1 MTSDSSHFRPSSD
14 AADASRR
21 DLTPPK
27 FDSDATVAWGVP
39 ANDEENGDS
48 APVDADVLTPPVSP
62 SPSTLPS
69 DAAFVDFDDAST
81 RTSAPPF
88 AVENT
93 DDERGEDE
101 RTIIS
106 QTPPVVPE
114 RRAVESTEDDG
125 DDALDGGAVKPGAQ
139 FGHFV
144 VTKYIGGGGMGRVYE
159 GRDTALDRKVAI
171 KVLPR
176 QRAQDVGTVARF
188 LNEAKSAARLNHE
201 HIAQVYF
208 CGEQNGVPF
217 IAFEYVYGVNLRD
230 YVRERGV
237 LELDEAIGYVLQAAD
252 ALAHAAAHGVTHRD
266 VKPSNIIV
274 TPQKRAKL
282 IDMGLAR
289 LLKSDLAD
297 DLTESGVTLG
307 TFDYISPEQARDP
320 RDADVRSD
328 IYSLGCTF
336 YYMLVGT
343 PPFPEGTMLQKLLQH
358 QGDEPPDV
366 REANPAIPVE
376 VAAVVKKMMRKTP
389 DERYQTPESLI
400 LDLREI
406 ADMIGVRVA
415 GRGFAD
421 LAAEERRAA
430 PPTPRTP
437 AAIVC
442 VVFLAF
448 VAALYW
454 YPGGSAP
461 TLPSVETP
469 IEPASSR
476 NQTNVAVRPT
486 KNGGASLGVDANVG
500 AFGGETET
508 TATGAT
514 DGGETFGVD
523 EFDALYA
530 EARAGV
536 VAVPPLG
543 VDDGA
548 EWRRSFLSGAASTDS
563 AKRVAWGWR
572 ARRRVAFSPA
582 SPVLPTATAASGGA
596 AGDGNRAFASSFYA
610 TAYSFLGTSATASA
624 TGARVVETAASA
636 TRTVDRVGDGAQTFA
651 SLQAAL
657 AVGSA
662 SGTGATDERPL
673 RVELKFD
680 GALATPPIS
689 LIGRKVEIV
698 AADGFRPTLVF
709 DPRNVGDGG
718 WGERMFLLNASE
730 LTLRGVAIDFTVP
743 TQDVVASKWSVF
755 EATGSTV
762 LTLIDSTATVCN
774 APGEAFSAP
783 LHSNVAFFRSTF
795 EAASLDELATDA
807 ATVERGVTSVRLD
820 GVFARGEAA
829 LCATNGV
836 GVSLEARRC
845 AFNVSG
851 PIFWANEG
859 ERTSGAERS
868 TLNFDR
874 VVVAGRSALANRVER
889 DGATGSL
896 LPLDAT
902 LTNSA
907 IWLGGAPLASA
918 QSSRDAEISAAD
930 AAIAWN
936 LDGSLLLDAEPV
948 LRARSRQTSA
958 TRDWP
963 LTFDAPP
970 NASAKL
976 DDLNLEAVARLSQT
990 PPHQFALVDFGRW
1003 ILTPAQT
1010 SSALDSATRETVGE
1024 IKATVVDGTSPSA
1037 NGERNDAATAEID

>member
-1 MTSDSSHFRPSSD
+1 MTSDSSHSRPVSD
-14 AADASRR
+14 ASDASRCESSTSE
-21 DLTPPK
+21 L
-27 FDSDATVAWGVP
+27 DATGVWNVPVPEAKRDAFQASDGEP
-39 ANDEENGDS
+39 A
-48 APVDADVLTPPVSP
+48 P
-62 SPSTLPS
+62 PS
-69 DAAFVDFDDAST
+69 DDAFFSFDDAST

-88 AVENT
+88 GAEN
-93 DDERGEDE
+93 DKENEPIEDE
-101 RTIIS
+101 RTVVS
-106 QTPPVVPE
+106 RTPPVESERKSEASGSVGPE
-114 RRAVESTEDDG
+114 G
-125 DDALDGGAVKPGAQ
+125 DALDGADGGALKPGAQ

-208 CGEQNGVPF
+208 CGEENGVPF

-289 LLKSDLAD
+289 LLKNDVVD

-366 REANPAIPVE
+366 REANPAIPLE
-376 VAAVVKKMMRKTP
+376 VAAVVKKMMRKLP
-389 DERYQTPESLI
+389 DDRYQTPESLI

-406 ADMIGVRVA
+406 AEMIGLRLA
-415 GRGFAD
+415 GRGFVDVAS
-421 LAAEERRAA
+421 EERRVAI
-430 PPTPRTP
+430 PTPRTP

-442 VVFLAF
+442 GVFLAF
-448 VAALYW
+448 VAVLYW
-454 YPGGSAP
+454 SPGRP
-461 TLPSVETP
+461 TPSLPTIETP
-469 IEPASSR
+469 IAPVAPTNDSNAEASTAEQGRAATVS
-476 NQTNVAVRPT
+476 NEVSSGTN
-486 KNGGASLGVDANVG
+486 GS
-500 AFGGETET
+500 ETET
-508 TATGAT
+508 TSISSAS
-514 DGGETFGVD
+514 DDGETLTAA
-523 EFDALYA
+523 ELDALYA
-530 EARAGV
+530 EARAN
-536 VAVPPLG
+536 VADVPPLC

-548 EWRRSFLSGAASTDS
+548 EWRRSFLSGSTASGDS
-563 AKRVAWGWR
+563 KRVAWGWR
-572 ARRRVAFSPA
+572 SRRRVA
-582 SPVLPTATAASGGA
+582 A
-596 AGDGNRAFASSFYA
+596 AGDRSGVWTAATAGVGASDVRFFA
-610 TAYSFLGTSATASA
+610 TAYSFLGTSTVASA
-624 TGARVVETAASA
+624 TGARTDVETANA

-651 SLQAAL
+651 TLQAAL
-657 AVGSA
+657 ATGSGVA
-662 SGTGATDERPL
+662 DDRPI

-689 LIGRKVEIV
+689 LVGRKVEIV

-709 DPRNVGDGG
+709 NPRNVADGG
-718 WGERMFLLNASE
+718 WEERMFFLNASE

-755 EATGSTV
+755 EATGATV
-762 LTLIDSTATVCN
+762 LTLIDSSATVCN

-783 LHSNVAFFRSTF
+783 LHSNVAIFRSTF
-795 EAASLDELATDA
+795 ETSALGELEDGASES
-807 ATVERGVTSVRLD
+807 ERGAPNIRLD

-829 LCATNGV
+829 LFATNGV
-836 GVSLEARRC
+836 GDSLEARRC
-845 AFNVSG
+845 GFNVSG
-851 PIFWANEG
+851 PIFWANEEEQAG
-859 ERTSGAERS
+859 ASGAVGERS
-868 TLNFDR
+868 TLTFDR
-874 VVVAGRSALANRVER
+874 VVVAGRSALASLEER
-889 DGATGSL
+889 AAGEIT
-896 LPLDAT
+896 PLDVS

-907 IWLGGAPLASA
+907 IWLGGAPLATTSTTRE
-918 QSSRDAEISAAD
+918 SESNPTPV
-930 AAIAWN
+930 AWN
-936 LDGSLLLDAEPV
+936 LAGSLLLDAEPA

-963 LTFDAPP
+963 LAFDSPP
-970 NASAKL
+970 NASVKL
-976 DDLNLEAVARLSQT
+976 NDLSADAVARLEET
-990 PPHQFALVDFGRW
+990 PPHRFALTDFGRW

-1010 SSALDSATRETVGE
+1010 SSALDSATRELAEE
-1024 IKATVVDGTSPSA
+1024 IKASVVDGTTTS
-1037 NGERNDAATAEID
+1037 ERNGATF

>member
-1 MTSDSSHFRPSSD
+1 MTSNSSHSRPISD
-14 AADASRR
+14 ASDASDASRR
-21 DLTPPK
+21 ESSSDP
-27 FDSDATVAWGVP
+27 DAT
-39 ANDEENGDS
+39 
-48 APVDADVLTPPVSP
+48 
-62 SPSTLPS
+62 
-69 DAAFVDFDDAST
+69 AAFGSVPDSKNGAFEPNGGEPLNSALATPENDALFSFDDAST
-81 RTSAPPF
+81 QTSAPPF
-88 AVENT
+88 GAEN
-93 DDERGEDE
+93 DEENERLENE
-101 RTIIS
+101 RTVVS
-106 QTPPVVPE
+106 LTPPVEPE
-114 RRAVESTEDDG
+114 PRNDAADGFDAEDDG
-125 DDALDGGAVKPGAQ
+125 GDGGALKPGAT

-208 CGEQNGVPF
+208 CGEENGVPF

-289 LLKSDLAD
+289 LLKNDVVD

-376 VAAVVKKMMRKTP
+376 VAAVVKKMMRKAP
-389 DERYQTPESLI
+389 DDRYQTPESLI

-406 ADMIGVRVA
+406 AEMIGLRLS
-415 GRGFAD
+415 GRGGVDFAV
-421 LAAEERRAA
+421 EERNVV
-430 PPTPRTP
+430 PTTSRTP

-442 VVFLAF
+442 VAFLAF
-448 VAALYW
+448 VAVLYW
-454 YPGGSAP
+454 SPGRP
-461 TLPSVETP
+461 TPILPVVETP
-469 IEPASSR
+469 IAPVGASSDLNAESR
-476 NQTNVAVRPT
+476 SADKRNVAPSASDAL
-486 KNGGASLGVDANVG
+486 NGTLGS
-500 AFGGETET
+500 ETET
-508 TATGAT
+508 TSLGIASD
-514 DGGETFGVD
+514 DGGETFAAA
-523 EFDALYA
+523 ELDALYA
-530 EARAGV
+530 EARGGV
-536 VAVPPLG
+536 DAVPPLG

-548 EWRRSFLSGAASTDS
+548 EWRRAFLSGS
-563 AKRVAWGWR
+563 ATSGETNRVAWGWR
-572 ARRRVAFSPA
+572 SRRRI
-582 SPVLPTATAASGGA
+582 AASGDANVLFATANG
-596 AGDGNRAFASSFYA
+596 GDGATGARFWA
-610 TAYSFLGTSATASA
+610 TAYSFLGSPATATAPGARASA
-624 TGARVVETAASA
+624 TVPNA
-636 TRTVDRVGDGAQTFA
+636 TRTVDRVGEGPQTFA
-651 SLQAAL
+651 TLQAAL
-657 AVGSA
+657 ATGSD
-662 SGTGATDERPL
+662 GADEAPI

-689 LIGRKVEIV
+689 LVGRKVEIV
-698 AADGFRPTLVF
+698 AAAGFRPTLVF
-709 DPRNVGDGG
+709 NPRNVADGG
-718 WGERMFLLNASE
+718 WGERMFHLNASE

-762 LTLIDSTATVCN
+762 LTLIDSSATVCN

-783 LHSNVAFFRSTF
+783 LHSNVAIFRSTF
-795 EAASLDELATDA
+795 ETSTLGESETGASET
-807 ATVERGVTSVRLD
+807 ERGAPSVRLD

-829 LCATNGV
+829 LFASNGV
-836 GVSLEARRC
+836 GDDFEARRC
-845 AFNVSG
+845 GFNVSG
-851 PIFWANEG
+851 PIFWANEEERTVAVANAG
-859 ERTSGAERS
+859 ERSSLTFE
-868 TLNFDR
+868 R
-874 VVVAGRSALANRVER
+874 VVVVGRSALASLGER
-889 DGATGSL
+889 GDADGETT
-896 LPLDAT
+896 PLDVS

-907 IWLGGAPLASA
+907 IWLDGAPLATVSTA
-918 QSSRDAEISAAD
+918 RERETNPAPN
-930 AAIAWN
+930 AWN
-936 LDGSLLLDAEPV
+936 LDGSLLLDAEPA
-948 LRARSRQTSA
+948 LRARARQTST

-963 LTFDAPP
+963 LAFDSPP
-970 NASAKL
+970 NASTKL
-976 DDLNLEAVARLSQT
+976 NDLSADAVARLSET
-990 PPHQFALVDFGRW
+990 PPHRFALTDFGRW

-1010 SSALDSATRETVGE
+1010 SSALDAATRKLAGE
-1024 IKATVVDGTSPSA
+1024 IKATVVDGESRASDA
-1037 NGERNDAATAEID
+1037 ERRASTF

>member
-1 MTSDSSHFRPSSD
+1 MTSDSSHSRPVSD
-14 AADASRR
+14 ASDASRR
-21 DLTPPK
+21 ESSTSELDATGVWSVPVPEAKRDAFQASDGEPTPP
-27 FDSDATVAWGVP
+27 SD
-39 ANDEENGDS
+39 
-48 APVDADVLTPPVSP
+48 DAFFS
-62 SPSTLPS
+62 
-69 DAAFVDFDDAST
+69 FDDAST

-88 AVENT
+88 GAGNDEEN
-93 DDERGEDE
+93 ERLESE
-101 RTIIS
+101 RTVVS
-106 QTPPVVPE
+106 RTPPVEPE
-114 RRAVESTEDDG
+114 RKSESSGSVGPE
-125 DDALDGGAVKPGAQ
+125 DDALDGGDGGALKPGAR

-208 CGEQNGVPF
+208 CGEENGVPF

-289 LLKSDLAD
+289 LLKSDIAD

-376 VAAVVKKMMRKTP
+376 VAAVVKKMMRKAP
-389 DERYQTPESLI
+389 DDRYQTPESLI

-406 ADMIGVRVA
+406 AEMIGLRLS
-415 GRGFAD
+415 GRGEIGVV
-421 LAAEERRAA
+421 AEERRAA
-430 PPTPRTP
+430 PTTSRTP

-442 VVFLAF
+442 GVFLAF
-448 VAALYW
+448 VAVLYW
-454 YPGGSAP
+454 SPGRPAP
-461 TLPSVETP
+461 PLPTIETP
-469 IEPASSR
+469 IAPVGTTSEV
-476 NQTNVAVRPT
+476 N
-486 KNGGASLGVDANVG
+486 VDARLPEKRNVSSVANDILNG
-500 AFGGETET
+500 TLGGEAET
-508 TATGAT
+508 SASGNAS
-514 DGGETFGVD
+514 DDVGETLAAA
-523 EFDALYA
+523 ELDALYA
-530 EARAGV
+530 EARTVDGAP
-536 VAVPPLG
+536 VPMG

-548 EWRRSFLSGAASTDS
+548 EWRRSFLSGSTASGD

-572 ARRRVAFSPA
+572 SRRRVAA
-582 SPVLPTATAASGGA
+582 SADWNGALAAANVGVGASGVQ
-596 AGDGNRAFASSFYA
+596 FWA
-610 TAYSFLGTSATASA
+610 TAYSFLGTSAAAS
-624 TGARVVETAASA
+624 GARANLATANA
-636 TRTVDRVGDGAQTFA
+636 TRTVDRVGDGSQTFA
-651 SLQAAL
+651 TLQAAL
-657 AVGSA
+657 ATGSDA
-662 SGTGATDERPL
+662 ADDRPI

-680 GALATPPIS
+680 GALAVPPIS

-709 DPRNVGDGG
+709 NSRNVADGG
-718 WGERMFLLNASE
+718 WGERMFHLNASE

-755 EATGSTV
+755 EATGPTV

-774 APGEAFSAP
+774 ASGEAFSAP
-783 LHSNVAFFRSTF
+783 LHSNVAIFRSTF
-795 EAASLDELATDA
+795 ETAALDELESGATEA
-807 ATVERGVTSVRLD
+807 KRGAPSVRLD

-829 LCATNGV
+829 LFASNGV
-836 GVSLEARRC
+836 GDSFEARRSG
-845 AFNVSG
+845 FNVSG
-851 PIFWANEG
+851 SIFWTNEG
-859 ERTSGAERS
+859 EQTGANANVGERS
-868 TLNFDR
+868 TLTFDR
-874 VVVAGRSALANRVER
+874 VVVVGRSAFASLGER
-889 DGATGSL
+889 GDAVGGLT
-896 LPLDAT
+896 PLDVA

-907 IWLGGAPLASA
+907 IWLGGAPLATASTA
-918 QSSRDAEISAAD
+918 VERETNPAPNP
-930 AAIAWN
+930 WN
-936 LDGSLLLDAEPV
+936 LDGSLLLDAEPT
-948 LRARSRQTSA
+948 LRTRARQTST

-963 LTFDAPP
+963 LAFDAPP

-976 DDLNLEAVARLSQT
+976 NDLSLEAVARLSET
-990 PPHQFALVDFGRW
+990 PPHRFAPTDFGRW
-1003 ILTPAQT
+1003 ILTPAQN
-1010 SSALDSATRETVGE
+1010 SSALDSATRELVGE
-1024 IKATVVDGTSPSA
+1024 IKATVVDGTAS
-1037 NGERNDAATAEID
+1037 GERRAAPL

>member
-1 MTSDSSHFRPSSD
+1 MTSDSSHSRPISGASG
-14 AADASRR
+14 ASRR
-21 DLTPPK
+21 EPSTSELDATGVWGVSVPETN
-27 FDSDATVAWGVP
+27 SDALAASDGEPST
-39 ANDEENGDS
+39 S
-48 APVDADVLTPPVSP
+48 APSAPLDDARFS
-62 SPSTLPS
+62 
-69 DAAFVDFDDAST
+69 FDDAST

-88 AVENT
+88 GAENAEEN
-93 DDERGEDE
+93 ERLESE
-101 RTIIS
+101 RTVVS
-106 QTPPVVPE
+106 RTAPVEPE
-114 RRAVESTEDDG
+114 RRSETSTNSG
-125 DDALDGGAVKPGAQ
+125 ASDDAFDGGDGGALKPGAT

-208 CGEQNGVPF
+208 CGEENGVPF

-376 VAAVVKKMMRKTP
+376 VAAVVKKMMRKAP
-389 DERYQTPESLI
+389 DDRYQTPETLI

-406 ADMIGVRVA
+406 AEMIGLHLS
-415 GRGFAD
+415 GRGEIGVAV
-421 LAAEERRAA
+421 EERRAV
-430 PPTPRTP
+430 PTTSRAP

-442 VVFLAF
+442 GVFLAF
-448 VAALYW
+448 VAVLYW
-454 YPGGSAP
+454 SPGRPAP
-461 TLPSVETP
+461 PLPIIETP
-469 IEPASSR
+469 IATVEPTSESSVDARSSEKRGASS
-476 NQTNVAVRPT
+476 VANNLL
-486 KNGGASLGVDANVG
+486 NGTLGN
-500 AFGGETET
+500 ETET
-508 TATGAT
+508 SAAGSASD
-514 DGGETFGVD
+514 DGGETFAAA
-523 EFDALYA
+523 ELDAFYA
-530 EARAGV
+530 ETRGV
-536 VAVPPLG
+536 ADVPPLA

-548 EWRRSFLSGAASTDS
+548 EWRRSFLSGSTARDD

-572 ARRRVAFSPA
+572 SRRRVA
-582 SPVLPTATAASGGA
+582 ASGDWNGVLA
-596 AGDGNRAFASSFYA
+596 AANVGDGDRGANGVRFWA
-610 TAYSFLGTSATASA
+610 TAYSFLGTSATA
-624 TGARVVETAASA
+624 TGARANLATANA
-636 TRTVDRVGDGAQTFA
+636 TRTVDRVGDGPRVFA
-651 SLQAAL
+651 TLQAAL
-657 AVGSA
+657 ANGSDVA
-662 SGTGATDERPL
+662 DDRPI

-680 GALATPPIS
+680 GALAVPPIS
-689 LIGRKVEIV
+689 LVGRKVEIV

-709 DPRNVGDGG
+709 NSRNVADGG
-718 WGERMFLLNASE
+718 WGERMFRLNASE

-755 EATGSTV
+755 ESTGPTV
-762 LTLIDSTATVCN
+762 LTLIDSSATVCN
-774 APGEAFSAP
+774 ASGEAFSAP
-783 LHSNVAFFRSTF
+783 LHSNVAIFRSTF
-795 EAASLDELATDA
+795 ETAALGELESA
-807 ATVERGVTSVRLD
+807 ATETERGAPSVRLD

-829 LCATNGV
+829 LFASNGV
-836 GVSLEARRC
+836 GDSFEARRC
-845 AFNVSG
+845 GFNVSG
-851 PIFWANEG
+851 PIFWANEEEQTNASAG
-859 ERTSGAERS
+859 ERS
-868 TLNFDR
+868 TLAFER
-874 VVVAGRSALANRVER
+874 VVVVGRSALASLGER
-889 DGATGSL
+889 GDADGEPT
-896 LPLDAT
+896 PLDVS

-907 IWLGGAPLASA
+907 IWLGGAPLATVSTA
-918 QSSRDAEISAAD
+918 RDLETNPATN
-930 AAIAWN
+930 AWN
-936 LDGSLLLDAEPV
+936 LDGSLLLDAEPT
-948 LRARSRQTSA
+948 LRTRARQTST

-963 LTFDAPP
+963 LAFDAPP
-970 NASAKL
+970 NASTKL
-976 DDLNLEAVARLSQT
+976 DDLSSEAVARLSET
-990 PPHQFALVDFGRW
+990 PPHRFAPTDFGRW
-1003 ILTPAQT
+1003 ILTPAQN
-1010 SSALDSATRETVGE
+1010 SSALDSATRELVGE
-1024 IKATVVDGTSPSA
+1024 IKATVVDGTASA
-1037 NGERNDAATAEID
+1037 TRRDAAF

>member
-1 MTSDSSHFRPSSD
+1 MTPDSSHSRPVF
-14 AADASRR
+14 DASRR
-21 DLTPPK
+21 ELPPSS
-27 FDSDATVAWGVP
+27 DDATVDWDAALPEPRNGASE
-39 ANDEENGDS
+39 ANDGEPTT
-48 APVDADVLTPPVSP
+48 APLAPPNDDPYFS
-62 SPSTLPS
+62 
-69 DAAFVDFDDAST
+69 FDDAST

-88 AVENT
+88 GVEN
-93 DDERGEDE
+93 DEETERLEDE
-101 RTIIS
+101 RTVVS
-106 QTPPVVPE
+106 RTKPVEVEPKNE
-114 RRAVESTEDDG
+114 PSRRRDAE
-125 DDALDGGAVKPGAQ
+125 DDALDGGDGGALKPGAM

-289 LLKSDLAD
+289 LLKSDVAD

-320 RDADVRSD
+320 RAADVRSD

-366 REANPAIPVE
+366 REANPAIPIE
-376 VAAVVKKMMRKTP
+376 VAAVVKKMMRKIP

-406 ADMIGVRVA
+406 AEMIGLRLS
-415 GRGFAD
+415 GRGFID
-421 LAAEERRAA
+421 VAAEERRVA
-430 PPTPRTP
+430 PSTPRTP

-442 VVFLAF
+442 AVFLAF
-448 VAALYW
+448 VAVLYW
-454 YPGGSAP
+454 SPGRPAP
-461 TLPSVETP
+461 TLPNVDVPLSPIAPTVEPGAETRGA
-469 IEPASSR
+469 ENGNAA
-476 NQTNVAVRPT
+476 TVA
-486 KNGGASLGVDANVG
+486 NDANGTLGSEMETTSLSSASEVE
-500 AFGGETET
+500 GETL
-508 TATGAT
+508 TAA
-514 DGGETFGVD
+514 EL
-523 EFDALYA
+523 DALYA
-530 EARAGV
+530 EARIGCAD
-536 VAVPPLG
+536 VPPLY

-548 EWRRSFLSGAASTDS
+548 EWRRSFLSGSAASGDS
-563 AKRVAWGWR
+563 KRVAWGWR
-572 ARRRVAFSPA
+572 SRRRVASGVGVGAPA
-582 SPVLPTATAASGGA
+582 NVQFL
-596 AGDGNRAFASSFYA
+596 A
-610 TAYSFLGTSATASA
+610 TAYSFLGTSTTAGANGARTDVASA
-624 TGARVVETAASA
+624 NA
-636 TRTVDRVGDGAQTFA
+636 TRTVDRVGDGPQTFA
-651 SLQAAL
+651 TLQAAL
-657 AVGSA
+657 APP
-662 SGTGATDERPL
+662 SGAADDRPI

-689 LIGRKVEIV
+689 LVGRKVEIV

-709 DPRNVGDGG
+709 NPRNVADGA
-718 WGERMFLLNASE
+718 WSERMFFLNASE
-730 LTLRGVAIDFTVP
+730 LTLRGVSIDFTVP
-743 TQDVVASKWSVF
+743 TQDVVASQWSVF
-755 EATGSTV
+755 EATGATA

-795 EAASLDELATDA
+795 ENPTLDELEIGSAEP
-807 ATVERGVTSVRLD
+807 ERVAPSIRLD
-820 GVFARGEAA
+820 GVFVRGEAA
-829 LCATNGV
+829 LFATNGV
-836 GVSLEARRC
+836 GDSLEARRC
-845 AFNVSG
+845 GFNLSG
-851 PIFWANEG
+851 PIFWANETETTG
-859 ERTSGAERS
+859 ANASTSVVERS
-868 TLNFDR
+868 TLSFDR
-874 VVVAGRSALANRVER
+874 TVVVGRSALASLGER
-889 DGATGSL
+889 EDASGELT
-896 LPLDAT
+896 PLDVS

-907 IWLGGAPLASA
+907 IWLGGAPLATASTA
-918 QSSRDAEISAAD
+918 RERETNPESV
-930 AAIAWN
+930 AWS
-936 LDGSLLLDAEPV
+936 LDGSLLLDAEPT
-948 LRARSRQTSA
+948 LRTRARQTA
-958 TRDWP
+958 TTRDWP
-963 LTFDAPP
+963 LAFDSPP
-970 NASAKL
+970 SASAKL
-976 DDLNLEAVARLSQT
+976 NDLSADAVARLLET
-990 PPHQFALVDFGRW
+990 PPHRFASTDFGRW

-1010 SSALDSATRETVGE
+1010 SSALDLATRELVAE
-1024 IKATVVDGTSPSA
+1024 IKATVVDGTTP
-1037 NGERNDAATAEID
+1037 ERRDAAF

>member
-1 MTSDSSHFRPSSD
+1 MTSDSSHSRPSS
-14 AADASRR
+14 DASRR
-21 DLTPPK
+21 DLTPSK
-27 FDSDATVAWGVP
+27 FVSDATVAWGVS
-39 ANDEENGDS
+39 ANGEDS
-48 APVDADVLTPPVSP
+48 GSALAGADVSSNSSLNSSP
-62 SPSTLPS
+62 
-69 DAAFVDFDDAST
+69 DAAFADFDDAST
-81 RTSAPPF
+81 KTSAPPF
-88 AVENT
+88 AVESPESG
-93 DDERGEDE
+93 ERDEDE

-114 RRAVESTEDDG
+114 RRAVESTENDA
-125 DDALDGGAVKPGAQ
+125 DDATDGGALKPGAT

-289 LLKSDLAD
+289 LLKNDVVD

-328 IYSLGCTF
+328 VYSLGCTF

-366 REANPAIPVE
+366 REANPAIPIE
-376 VAAVVKKMMRKTP
+376 VAAVVKKMMRKNP
-389 DERYQTPESLI
+389 DDRYQTPESLI

-421 LAAEERRAA
+421 LSADESRAA
-430 PPTPRTP
+430 RPTPRAP

-442 VVFLAF
+442 GVFLAF
-448 VAALYW
+448 VAVLYW
-454 YPGGSAP
+454 NPGGSEP
-461 TLPSVETP
+461 MLPVVETP
-469 IEPASSR
+469 VASIAPPNR
-476 NQTNVAVRPT
+476 PNVDARPSESVGAALGGDS
-486 KNGGASLGVDANVG
+486 NGGG
-500 AFGGETET
+500 FGGETET
-508 TATGAT
+508 KTSAIGAS
-514 DGGETFGVD
+514 DGGETFLAT
-523 EFDALYA
+523 ELDALYA
-530 EARAGV
+530 EAQADV
-536 VAVPPLG
+536 VSVPPLY

-548 EWRRSFLSGAASTDS
+548 EWRRSFLSGSASADS
-563 AKRVAWGWR
+563 AKRVAWGWQ
-572 ARRRVAFSPA
+572 ARRRVAA
-582 SPVLPTATAASGGA
+582 SIAVADVLAASA
-596 AGDGNRAFASSFYA
+596 NDGSGAFASATPFYA
-610 TAYSFLGTSATASA
+610 TAYSFLGTSAT
-624 TGARVVETAASA
+624 GARVVETSTSA

-651 SLQAAL
+651 TLQAAL
-657 AVGSA
+657 AGGSDA
-662 SGTGATDERPL
+662 SDERPL

-718 WGERMFLLNASE
+718 WGERMFLLNSSE

-755 EATGSTV
+755 EATGPTV

-795 EAASLDELATDA
+795 EATALDELATDA
-807 ATVERGVTSVRLD
+807 ASVERGATSVRLD

-836 GVSLEARRC
+836 GVALEARRC

-851 PIFWANEG
+851 PIFWANEE
-859 ERTSGAERS
+859 ERTTAGTTASGVERS

-874 VVVAGRSALANRVER
+874 VVVVGRSPLANRVER
-889 DGATGSL
+889 DGATGAL

-907 IWLGGAPLASA
+907 IWLGGAPLAA
-918 QSSRDAEISAAD
+918 TTAARDGEIPSAD
-930 AAIAWN
+930 AANAWN
-936 LDGSLLLDAEPV
+936 LDGSLLLDAEPI
-948 LRARSRQTSA
+948 LRTRSRQTSA
-958 TRDWP
+958 TRDLA

-970 NASAKL
+970 SASAKL
-976 DDLNLEAVARLSQT
+976 DDLNLEAVARLTQT

-1010 SSALDSATRETVGE
+1010 SPALDPAIRETVGA
-1024 IKATVVDGTSPSA
+1024 IKASVVDETAASL
-1037 NGERNDAATAEID
+1037 NYERNGASTAEVN

>member
-1 MTSDSSHFRPSSD
+1 MTSDSSHSRPISGASD
-14 AADASRR
+14 APRR
-21 DLTPPK
+21 
-27 FDSDATVAWGVP
+27 
-39 ANDEENGDS
+39 E
-48 APVDADVLTPPVSP
+48 P
-62 SPSTLPS
+62 SPSS
-69 DAAFVDFDDAST
+69 VDATDVWNAAVPESRNDASASTDGGAPFSALAPTVDGPYFSFDDAST

-88 AVENT
+88 GAENGEES
-93 DDERGEDE
+93 ERLEDE
-101 RTIIS
+101 RTVVS
-106 QTPPVVPE
+106 PTSPVEPPE
-114 RRAVESTEDDG
+114 RKNESSISSVG
-125 DDALDGGAVKPGAQ
+125 DDALDGGDGGALKPGAR

-208 CGEQNGVPF
+208 CGEENGVPF

-376 VAAVVKKMMRKTP
+376 VAAVVKKMMRKIP

-406 ADMIGVRVA
+406 AEMIGLRLS
-415 GRGFAD
+415 GRGLVD
-421 LAAEERRAA
+421 VAAEERRVVA
-430 PPTPRTP
+430 PTPRTP

-448 VAALYW
+448 VAVLYW
-454 YPGGSAP
+454 NPGRPAP
-461 TLPSVETP
+461 TLPVVETP
-469 IEPASSR
+469 IAPVASPTDSNAETR
-476 NQTNVAVRPT
+476 STETGNGSTVAT
-486 KNGGASLGVDANVG
+486 DANGASGSEMETSSVSSASEVD
-500 AFGGETET
+500 GETL
-508 TATGAT
+508 TAA
-514 DGGETFGVD
+514 DL
-523 EFDALYA
+523 DALYA
-530 EARAGV
+530 ETRIGGAI
-536 VAVPPLG
+536 VPPLY

-548 EWRRSFLSGAASTDS
+548 EWRRSFLSGSAASGDS
-563 AKRVAWGWR
+563 KRVAWGWR
-572 ARRRVAFSPA
+572 SRRRVA
-582 SPVLPTATAASGGA
+582 ASGVGSG
-596 AGDGNRAFASSFYA
+596 AGDVRFWA
-610 TAYSFLGTSATASA
+610 TAYSFLGTSANATA
-624 TGARVVETAASA
+624 TGLRTDVAAANA
-636 TRTVDRVGDGAQTFA
+636 TRTVDRVGDGPQTFA
-651 SLQAAL
+651 TLQAAL
-657 AVGSA
+657 ATGS
-662 SGTGATDERPL
+662 GGADERPI

-689 LIGRKVEIV
+689 LVGRKIEIV

-709 DPRNVGDGG
+709 NPRNVGE
-718 WGERMFLLNASE
+718 ERMFFLNASE

-755 EATGSTV
+755 EATGPTV

-774 APGEAFSAP
+774 ASGEAFSAP
-783 LHSNVAFFRSTF
+783 LHSNVAIFRSTF
-795 EAASLDELATDA
+795 ETRTFDELESGA
-807 ATVERGVTSVRLD
+807 VEPERGAPSVRLD

-829 LCATNGV
+829 LFATNGV
-836 GVSLEARRC
+836 GDSLEARRC
-845 AFNVSG
+845 GFNLSG
-851 PIFWANEG
+851 SIFWANEA
-859 ERTSGAERS
+859 ERTGTSASSDGGERS

-874 VVVAGRSALANRVER
+874 VVVAGRSALASLSER
-889 DGATGSL
+889 GDGGELT
-896 LPLDAT
+896 PLDAS
-902 LTNSA
+902 LTNST
-907 IWLGGAPLASA
+907 IWLDGAPLATA
-918 QSSRDAEISAAD
+918 TVREQETNPTTV
-930 AAIAWN
+930 AWN
-936 LDGSLLLDAEPV
+936 LDGSLLLDAEPA
-948 LRARSRQTSA
+948 LRTRTRQTA
-958 TRDWP
+958 TIRDWP
-963 LTFDAPP
+963 LAFDAPP

-976 DDLNLEAVARLSQT
+976 NDLSPDAVARLQET
-990 PPHQFALVDFGRW
+990 PPHRFASTDFGRW

-1010 SSALDSATRETVGE
+1010 SSALDSATRKLAEE
-1024 IKATVVDGTSPSA
+1024 IKATVVDGTSASEA
-1037 NGERNDAATAEID
+1037 RDAAF

>member
-21 DLTPPK
+21 DLPPSE
-27 FDSDATVAWGVP
+27 FDADATVSWGVS
-39 ANDEENGDS
+39 ANDEENGAAALDGPDVS
-48 APVDADVLTPPVSP
+48 APSGAPAPPDAP
-62 SPSTLPS
+62 
-69 DAAFVDFDDAST
+69 FVDFDDAST

-106 QTPPVVPE
+106 QTPPVAPE
-114 RRAVESTEDDG
+114 RRAAESTEDDG
-125 DDALDGGAVKPGAQ
+125 DDSLDGGAVKPGAQ

-415 GRGFAD
+415 GRGFVD
-421 LAAEERRAA
+421 LAVEERRAA
-430 PPTPRTP
+430 PTTSRTP

-442 VVFLAF
+442 VIFLAF

-461 TLPSVETP
+461 TLPVVETP
-469 IEPASSR
+469 IEPASARSLS
-476 NQTNVAVRPT
+476 NVAVRPT
-486 KNGGASLGVDANVG
+486 ESGGASLGGDANGG
-500 AFGGETET
+500 ALGGETET
-508 TATGAT
+508 TATGAA
-514 DGGETFGVD
+514 DVGGATFGAD

-530 EARAGV
+530 EAQAG
-536 VAVPPLG
+536 VAVPPLY
-543 VDDGA
+543 VADGA
-548 EWRRSFLSGAASTDS
+548 EWRRSFLSGAASTDF

-572 ARRRVAFSPA
+572 ARRRVASSTFSPT
-582 SPVLPTATAASGGA
+582 LTAASGGA
-596 AGDGNRAFASSFYA
+596 ASDGNRAFASSFYA

-651 SLQAAL
+651 TLQAAL
-657 AVGSA
+657 AVGSG
-662 SGTGATDERPL
+662 SGIGATDERPL

-755 EATGSTV
+755 EATGPTS

-851 PIFWANEG
+851 PIFGANEG

-868 TLNFDR
+868 TLHFDR

-896 LPLDAT
+896 FPLDAT

-1024 IKATVVDGTSPSA
+1024 IKAIVVDGTPPSS
-1037 NGERNDAATAEID
+1037 NDERNDAATAETD

>member
-21 DLTPPK
+21 DLTPSE
-27 FDSDATVAWGVP
+27 FDADATVAWGVP
-39 ANDEENGDS
+39 ANDEENGGSAFADSDVS
-48 APVDADVLTPPVSP
+48 APSVAP
-62 SPSTLPS
+62 SSS
-69 DAAFVDFDDAST
+69 EDAFVDFDDAST

-88 AVENT
+88 AVENA
-93 DDERGEDE
+93 DDERDEDE

-106 QTPPVVPE
+106 QTPPVAAE
-114 RRAVESTEDDG
+114 RRRDDSTGDDG
-125 DDALDGGAVKPGAQ
+125 DDALDGGAVKPGAT

-208 CGEQNGVPF
+208 CGEENGVPF

-366 REANPAIPVE
+366 REANPAIPIE

-421 LAAEERRAA
+421 LVAEERRAA
-430 PPTPRTP
+430 PTTPRTP

-461 TLPSVETP
+461 TLPVVETP
-469 IEPASSR
+469 VAPVSPR
-476 NQTNVAVRPT
+476 NLSNVDVRPT
-486 KNGGASLGVDANVG
+486 ESGSASLGGDATGAGFGG

-508 TATGAT
+508 TATGAA
-514 DGGETFGVD
+514 DVGGETFGAD
-523 EFDALYA
+523 EFDELYA

-536 VAVPPLG
+536 VAVPPLC

-548 EWRRSFLSGAASTDS
+548 EWRRSFLSGSTATDS

-572 ARRRVAFSPA
+572 ARRRVAA
-582 SPVLPTATAASGGA
+582 STVSSVLNAAPGGA
-596 AGDGNRAFASSFYA
+596 ASDGSRAVAASFYA

-651 SLQAAL
+651 TLQAAL

-662 SGTGATDERPL
+662 SGATDERPL

-709 DPRNVGDGG
+709 DPRNVADGG

-755 EATGSTV
+755 EATGPTV
-762 LTLIDSTATVCN
+762 LTLLDSTATVCN

-807 ATVERGVTSVRLD
+807 TTVERGVTSVRLD

-859 ERTSGAERS
+859 ERTSVAERS

-874 VVVAGRSALANRVER
+874 VVVVGRSALANRVER

-930 AAIAWN
+930 AASAWN

-948 LRARSRQTSA
+948 LRSRSRQTAA
-958 TRDWP
+958 TRDRP

-976 DDLNLEAVARLSQT
+976 DDLNPEAVARLSQT

-1010 SSALDSATRETVGE
+1010 SPALDSATRETVGE
-1024 IKATVVDGTSPSA
+1024 IKSSVVDGTPPNS
-1037 NGERNDAATAEID
+1037 NNERSDATTAGSD

>member
-1 MTSDSSHFRPSSD
+1 MTSDSSHLRSISDASD
-14 AADASRR
+14 AARR
-21 DLTPPK
+21 ELSPSSG
-27 FDSDATVAWGVP
+27 DSTGVWGVSVPESRNGASESNGGEP
-39 ANDEENGDS
+39 ATS
-48 APVDADVLTPPVSP
+48 AISPADDALFS
-62 SPSTLPS
+62 
-69 DAAFVDFDDAST
+69 FDDAST

-88 AVENT
+88 GAEN
-93 DDERGEDE
+93 DEENERLENE
-101 RTIIS
+101 RTVVS
-106 QTPPVVPE
+106 RTPRVEAE
-114 RRAVESTEDDG
+114 RRSEASG
-125 DDALDGGAVKPGAQ
+125 SSGAPDDAFDGADGGALKPGAT

-208 CGEQNGVPF
+208 CGEENGVPF

-376 VAAVVKKMMRKTP
+376 VAAVVKKMMRKIP

-406 ADMIGVRVA
+406 AEMIGLRLS
-415 GRGFAD
+415 GRGFID
-421 LAAEERRAA
+421 VAAEERRVAT
-430 PPTPRTP
+430 PTPRTP

-448 VAALYW
+448 VAVLYW
-454 YPGGSAP
+454 NPGRSTP
-461 TLPSVETP
+461 TLPVVETP
-469 IEPASSR
+469 VAPIASTSDANAETR
-476 NQTNVAVRPT
+476 TTEKGGVAP
-486 KNGGASLGVDANVG
+486 GASDGANRTLGSEA
-500 AFGGETET
+500 ET
-508 TATGAT
+508 TLVSSASEV
-514 DGGETFGVD
+514 DGEILTAA
-523 EFDALYA
+523 ELDALDA
-530 EARAGV
+530 EARADAV
-536 VAVPPLG
+536 DVPPLY

-548 EWRRSFLSGAASTDS
+548 EWRRSFLSGAASSDD

-572 ARRRVAFSPA
+572 SRRRVA
-582 SPVLPTATAASGGA
+582 ASGDWGVA
-596 AGDGNRAFASSFYA
+596 STASNGGDVASSVRFFA
-610 TAYSFLGTSATASA
+610 TAYSFLGTSATANA
-624 TGARVVETAASA
+624 NGARTDGASA
-636 TRTVDRVGDGAQTFA
+636 NLTRTVDRVGDGPQTFA
-651 SLQAAL
+651 TLQAAL
-657 AVGSA
+657 ATGSGVA
-662 SGTGATDERPL
+662 DDRPI

-689 LIGRKVEIV
+689 LVGRKVEIV
-698 AADGFRPTLVF
+698 AADGFHPTLVF
-709 DPRNVGDGG
+709 NPRNLGAGG
-718 WGERMFLLNASE
+718 WGERMFFLNAGE

-755 EATGSTV
+755 EATGASV
-762 LTLIDSTATVCN
+762 LTLIDSSATVCN

-783 LHSNVAFFRSTF
+783 LHSNVAIFRSTF
-795 EAASLDELATDA
+795 ETSTLDELESGVSEGERA
-807 ATVERGVTSVRLD
+807 APSVRLD

-829 LCATNGV
+829 LFATNGV
-836 GVSLEARRC
+836 GDSLEARRC
-845 AFNVSG
+845 GFNVSG
-851 PIFWANEG
+851 PIFWANEE
-859 ERTSGAERS
+859 ERTNVVATGPERS
-868 TLNFDR
+868 TLTFDR
-874 VVVAGRSALANRVER
+874 VVVAGRSALASLEER
-889 DGATGSL
+889 AAGEIT
-896 LPLDAT
+896 PLDVS

-918 QSSRDAEISAAD
+918 STTREAEANPATV
-930 AAIAWN
+930 AWN
-936 LDGSLLLDAEPV
+936 LDGSLLLDAEPA
-948 LRARSRQTSA
+948 LRARARQTST

-963 LTFDAPP
+963 LAFDAPP
-970 NASAKL
+970 NASASL
-976 DDLNLEAVARLSQT
+976 NDLSADAVARLAET
-990 PPHQFALVDFGRW
+990 PPHRFASTDFGRW

-1010 SSALDSATRETVGE
+1010 SSALDSATRELAE
-1024 IKATVVDGTSPSA
+1024 NIKANVVDGTL
-1037 NGERNDAATAEID
+1037 GAARRGATY

>member
-1 MTSDSSHFRPSSD
+1 MTSDSSHSRPIS
-14 AADASRR
+14 DASRR
-21 DLTPPK
+21 EPST
-27 FDSDATVAWGVP
+27 FDGAASAAFG
-39 ANDEENGDS
+39 ASASRNGASESFDGEASTS
-48 APVDADVLTPPVSP
+48 ALSP
-62 SPSTLPS
+62 SAD
-69 DAAFVDFDDAST
+69 DALFSFDDAST

-88 AVENT
+88 GAEN
-93 DDERGEDE
+93 DEENERLENE
-101 RTIIS
+101 RTVVS
-106 QTPPVVPE
+106 RTPPVEAERKNDASGGSVPP
-114 RRAVESTEDDG
+114 
-125 DDALDGGAVKPGAQ
+125 DDAFDGADGGALKPGAT

-208 CGEQNGVPF
+208 CGEENGVPF

-289 LLKSDLAD
+289 LLKNDVVD

-366 REANPAIPVE
+366 REANPAIPIE
-376 VAAVVKKMMRKTP
+376 VAAVVKKMMRKLP
-389 DERYQTPESLI
+389 DDRYQTPESLI

-406 ADMIGVRVA
+406 AEMIGLRLS
-415 GRGFAD
+415 GRGFID
-421 LAAEERRAA
+421 VAAEERRVA

-448 VAALYW
+448 VAVLYW
-454 YPGGSAP
+454 SPGRPAP
-461 TLPSVETP
+461 TLPVVETP
-469 IEPASSR
+469 IAPVAS
-476 NQTNVAVRPT
+476 PT
-486 KNGGASLGVDANVG
+486 DSGAETRTTEKGSVSTSANDGVGGTLGSEVETSSVSSASELDGEILASAELDALRAEERIGAVDA
-500 AFGGETET
+500 
-508 TATGAT
+508 
-514 DGGETFGVD
+514 
-523 EFDALYA
+523 
-530 EARAGV
+530 
-536 VAVPPLG
+536 PPLY

-548 EWRRSFLSGAASTDS
+548 EWRRSFLSGSATSDDS
-563 AKRVAWGWR
+563 KRVAWGWR
-572 ARRRVAFSPA
+572 SRRRVAA
-582 SPVLPTATAASGGA
+582 SADWSDGSAASNRDGGA
-596 AGDGNRAFASSFYA
+596 LDVRFFA
-610 TAYSFLGTSATASA
+610 TAYSFLGTSATSSASG
-624 TGARVVETAASA
+624 TRTDVASTNA
-636 TRTVDRVGDGAQTFA
+636 TRTVDRVGDGPQTFA
-651 SLQAAL
+651 TLQAAL
-657 AVGSA
+657 ATGS
-662 SGTGATDERPL
+662 GGADERPL

-689 LIGRKVEIV
+689 LVGRKVEIV

-709 DPRNVGDGG
+709 TPRNVADGG
-718 WGERMFLLNASE
+718 WEERMFFLNASE

-755 EATGSTV
+755 EATGSTL
-762 LTLIDSTATVCN
+762 LTLIDSSATVCN

-783 LHSNVAFFRSTF
+783 LHSNVAIFRSTF
-795 EAASLDELATDA
+795 ETAALGELEESGSEP
-807 ATVERGVTSVRLD
+807 ERGATSVRLD

-829 LCATNGV
+829 LFATNGV
-836 GVSLEARRC
+836 GDSLEARRC
-845 AFNVSG
+845 GFNVSG
-851 PIFWANEG
+851 PIFWANEAEQTG
-859 ERTSGAERS
+859 TVAPSDVAERS

-874 VVVAGRSALANRVER
+874 VVVVGRSALASLGER
-889 DGATGSL
+889 GKDGE
-896 LPLDAT
+896 
-902 LTNSA
+902 LTPIDVALTHSA
-907 IWLGGAPLASA
+907 IWLGGAPLATASTV
-918 QSSRDAEISAAD
+918 RERETNPTPG
-930 AAIAWN
+930 AWN
-936 LDGSLLLDAEPV
+936 LDGSLLLDAEPA
-948 LRARSRQTSA
+948 LRTRTRQTA
-958 TRDWP
+958 TTRDWP
-963 LTFDAPP
+963 LEFDAPP

-976 DDLNLEAVARLSQT
+976 NDLSPDAVARLLET
-990 PPHQFALVDFGRW
+990 PPHRFASTDFERW

-1010 SSALDSATRETVGE
+1010 SSALDSATRELAEE
-1024 IKATVVDGTSPSA
+1024 IKAIVVDGTPSSKS
-1037 NGERNDAATAEID
+1037 RDATF

>member
-1 MTSDSSHFRPSSD
+1 MTSDSSHSRPIPD
-14 AADASRR
+14 ASDASRR
-21 DLTPPK
+21 EPST
-27 FDSDATVAWGVP
+27 FDGSASAASTGFGVSASRSGASEASDGGEP
-39 ANDEENGDS
+39 SLS
-48 APVDADVLTPPVSP
+48 AP
-62 SPSTLPS
+62 SPSAE
-69 DAAFVDFDDAST
+69 DAFYSFDDAST

-88 AVENT
+88 GAENDAVN
-93 DDERGEDE
+93 ERLEDE
-101 RTIIS
+101 RTVVSRTFPGETERKNESSIS
-106 QTPPVVPE
+106 SV
-114 RRAVESTEDDG
+114 G
-125 DDALDGGAVKPGAQ
+125 DDDAFDGGDGGALKPGAM

-208 CGEQNGVPF
+208 CGEENGVPF

-376 VAAVVKKMMRKTP
+376 VAAVVKKMMRKLP
-389 DERYQTPESLI
+389 DDRYQTPESLI

-406 ADMIGVRVA
+406 AEMIGVSLS
-415 GRGFAD
+415 GRGGSE
-421 LAAEERRAA
+421 LATERRSAV
-430 PPTPRTP
+430 PSTSRTP

-448 VAALYW
+448 VAVLYW
-454 YPGGSAP
+454 SPGESAP
-461 TLPSVETP
+461 SLPVVETP
-469 IEPASSR
+469 IAPVEPTSDLNVETRLSDRRSVAPSASD
-476 NQTNVAVRPT
+476 AL
-486 KNGGASLGVDANVG
+486 GGALGSEA
-500 AFGGETET
+500 ET
-508 TATGAT
+508 TSAGSASD
-514 DGGETFGVD
+514 DGGETFAAA
-523 EFDALYA
+523 EFDAFYA
-530 EARAGV
+530 ETRGGGDL
-536 VAVPPLG
+536 VPPLG

-548 EWRRSFLSGAASTDS
+548 EWRRVFLSGSTTS
-563 AKRVAWGWR
+563 GETNRVAWGWR
-572 ARRRVAFSPA
+572 SRRRVAA
-582 SPVLPTATAASGGA
+582 SGDWSGLLAASNGGDA
-596 AGDGNRAFASSFYA
+596 APVETGARFWA
-610 TAYSFLGTSATASA
+610 TAYSFLGASTPASA
-624 TGARVVETAASA
+624 TGARTNLAAANA
-636 TRTVDRVGDGAQTFA
+636 TRTVDRVGDAPQTFA
-651 SLQAAL
+651 TLQAAL
-657 AVGSA
+657 ATGSD
-662 SGTGATDERPL
+662 GADATPI

-680 GALATPPIS
+680 GVLATPPIS
-689 LIGRKVEIV
+689 LVGRKVEIV
-698 AADGFRPTLVF
+698 AADGFSPTLVF
-709 DPRNVGDGG
+709 NPRNVADGSWGD
-718 WGERMFLLNASE
+718 RMFFLNASE

-743 TQDVVASKWSVF
+743 TQDFVASKWSVF
-755 EATGSTV
+755 EATGASA
-762 LTLIDSTATVCN
+762 LTLSDSTATVCN

-783 LHSNVAFFRSTF
+783 LHSNVAIFRSTF
-795 EAASLDELATDA
+795 ETSTLDEL
-807 ATVERGVTSVRLD
+807 ERGAAEAERGAPSVRLD

-829 LCATNGV
+829 LFATNGV
-836 GVSLEARRC
+836 GDFWEARRC

-851 PIFWANEG
+851 PLFWANAEEG
-859 ERTSGAERS
+859 TTATATANANVRERS
-868 TLNFDR
+868 TLTFDR
-874 VVVAGRSALANRVER
+874 VVVAGRSALANWGER
-889 DGATGSL
+889 ADDADLTR
-896 LPLDAT
+896 LDVS

-907 IWLGGAPLASA
+907 IWLDGAPLATVSTTRERETNPA
-918 QSSRDAEISAAD
+918 TN
-930 AAIAWN
+930 AWN
-936 LDGSLLLDAEPV
+936 LAGSLLLDAEPA
-948 LRARSRQTSA
+948 LRARARQTA
-958 TRDWP
+958 TTRDWP
-963 LTFDAPP
+963 LAFDSPP

-976 DDLNLEAVARLSQT
+976 NDLNADAVARLSET
-990 PPHQFALVDFGRW
+990 PPHRFALTDFGRW
-1003 ILTPAQT
+1003 ILAPAQT
-1010 SSALDSATRETVGE
+1010 SSALDAKTRELAGE
-1024 IKATVVDGTSPSA
+1024 IKATVVE
-1037 NGERNDAATAEID
+1037 GEPQEASGENRASTL

>member
-1 MTSDSSHFRPSSD
+1 MTSDSSQPRPISD
-14 AADASRR
+14 ASDASPRESSR
-21 DLTPPK
+21 LSD
-27 FDSDATVAWGVP
+27 DATVERGAAVP
-39 ANDEENGDS
+39 ELRNDASVPTDDATSTALG
-48 APVDADVLTPPVSP
+48 APTVD
-62 SPSTLPS
+62 
-69 DAAFVDFDDAST
+69 DAYFAFDDAST

-88 AVENT
+88 GMENAEEN
-93 DDERGEDE
+93 ERLEDE
-101 RTIIS
+101 RTVVS
-106 QTPPVVPE
+106 RTVPVEAEPRNE
-114 RRAVESTEDDG
+114 AARKFDAE
-125 DDALDGGAVKPGAQ
+125 DDALDGGDGGALKPGAM

-208 CGEQNGVPF
+208 CGEENGVPF

-376 VAAVVKKMMRKTP
+376 VAAVVKKMMRKVP

-406 ADMIGVRVA
+406 AEMIGLRLS
-415 GRGFAD
+415 GRGFID
-421 LAAEERRAA
+421 VVAEERRVAS
-430 PPTPRTP
+430 PTPRTP

-442 VVFLAF
+442 GLFLAF
-448 VAALYW
+448 VAVLYW
-454 YPGGSAP
+454 SPGRPAP
-461 TLPSVETP
+461 TLPVVETP
-469 IEPASSR
+469 FAPVAS
-476 NQTNVAVRPT
+476 TNDSNVETRGTENGAAAPT
-486 KNGGASLGVDANVG
+486 ANENGTPGS
-500 AFGGETET
+500 ETET
-508 TATGAT
+508 TSVSNASEIV
-514 DGGETFGVD
+514 GETLTAA
-523 EFDALYA
+523 ELDALYA
-530 EARAGV
+530 EARTGV
-536 VAVPPLG
+536 VDVPLLY

-548 EWRRSFLSGAASTDS
+548 EWRRLFLSGSAASGDS
-563 AKRVAWGWR
+563 KRVAWGWR
-572 ARRRVAFSPA
+572 SQRRVAA
-582 SPVLPTATAASGGA
+582 STANRVAS
-596 AGDGNRAFASSFYA
+596 DVRFCA
-610 TAYSFLGTSATASA
+610 TAYSFLGTSTSANANGALSDVAATNAI
-624 TGARVVETAASA
+624 
-636 TRTVDRVGDGAQTFA
+636 RTVDRVGDGPQTFA
-651 SLQAAL
+651 TLQAAL
-657 AVGSA
+657 A
-662 SGTGATDERPL
+662 TGAGGADERPI

-680 GALATPPIS
+680 GALATPSIS
-689 LIGRKVEIV
+689 LVGRKVEIV
-698 AADGFRPTLVF
+698 AAEGCRPTLVF
-709 DPRNVGDGG
+709 TPRNVADGA
-718 WGERMFLLNASE
+718 WSERMFFLNASE

-755 EATGSTV
+755 EATGPTV

-783 LHSNVAFFRSTF
+783 LHSNVAIFRSTF
-795 EAASLDELATDA
+795 ETPTLGELENGS
-807 ATVERGVTSVRLD
+807 VEPERGAPSVRLD

-829 LCATNGV
+829 LFATNGV
-836 GVSLEARRC
+836 GDSLEARRC
-845 AFNVSG
+845 GFNLSG
-851 PIFWANEG
+851 PIFWANET
-859 ERTSGAERS
+859 ERTGTPAPANGDKRS
-868 TLNFDR
+868 TLSFDR
-874 VVVAGRSALANRVER
+874 GVVVGRSALATLSESG
-889 DGATGSL
+889 DGGALT
-896 LPLDAT
+896 PLDVS

-918 QSSRDAEISAAD
+918 ATNREQETSPATV
-930 AAIAWN
+930 AWN
-936 LDGSLLLDAEPV
+936 LDGSLLLDAEPA
-948 LRARSRQTSA
+948 LRTRARQTA
-958 TRDWP
+958 TTRDWP
-963 LTFDAPP
+963 LAFDSPP

-976 DDLNLEAVARLSQT
+976 NDLSLDAVPRLLET
-990 PPHQFALVDFGRW
+990 PPHRFASTDFGRW

-1010 SSALDSATRETVGE
+1010 SSALDSATRKLAEE
-1024 IKATVVDGTSPSA
+1024 IKATVVDGTTVS
-1037 NGERNDAATAEID
+1037 ERGDAAF

>member
-1 MTSDSSHFRPSSD
+1 MTSDSSHSRPISD
-14 AADASRR
+14 AVDASRR
-21 DLTPPK
+21 EPTP
-27 FDSDATVAWGVP
+27 SCGDATVDWGVALP
-39 ANDEENGDS
+39 ESSESATASNDDEPTTAALSPPLD
-48 APVDADVLTPPVSP
+48 DAYP
-62 SPSTLPS
+62 S
-69 DAAFVDFDDAST
+69 FDDAST

-88 AVENT
+88 GAENVEEN
-93 DDERGEDE
+93 ERLEDE
-101 RTIIS
+101 RTVVS
-106 QTPPVVPE
+106 RTPPVEAEPRSEATE
-114 RRAVESTEDDG
+114 RLAAEDDAFDG
-125 DDALDGGAVKPGAQ
+125 GDGGALKPGAM

-208 CGEQNGVPF
+208 CGQQNGVPF

-289 LLKSDLAD
+289 LLKNDVVD

-376 VAAVVKKMMRKTP
+376 VAAVVKKMMRKLP
-389 DERYQTPESLI
+389 DDRYQTPESLI

-406 ADMIGVRVA
+406 AEMIGLRLS
-415 GRGFAD
+415 GRGFID
-421 LAAEERRAA
+421 VAAEERRVAT
-430 PPTPRTP
+430 PTPRTP

-442 VVFLAF
+442 AVFLAF
-448 VAALYW
+448 VAVLYW
-454 YPGGSAP
+454 SPGRPAP
-461 TLPSVETP
+461 TLPIVETTLAP
-469 IEPASSR
+469 
-476 NQTNVAVRPT
+476 VAPT
-486 KNGGASLGVDANVG
+486 LDANAETRGTEKGNAATSASG
-500 AFGGETET
+500 ANGTSGSEMETTSVSSASELDGETL
-508 TATGAT
+508 TATAL
-514 DGGETFGVD
+514 
-523 EFDALYA
+523 DALYA
-530 EARAGV
+530 EAQTGGV
-536 VAVPPLG
+536 DLPPLG
-543 VDDGA
+543 LDDGA
-548 EWRRSFLSGAASTDS
+548 GWRRSFLSGSAASGDS
-563 AKRVAWGWR
+563 KRVAWGWR
-572 ARRRVAFSPA
+572 SRRRVA
-582 SPVLPTATAASGGA
+582 ASGELSGA
-596 AGDGNRAFASSFYA
+596 ADVRFLA
-610 TAYSFLGTSATASA
+610 TAYSFLGSAANASA
-624 TGARVVETAASA
+624 TGARADVAAANA
-636 TRTVDRVGDGAQTFA
+636 TRTVDRVGDGPQTFA
-651 SLQAAL
+651 TLQAAL
-657 AVGSA
+657 ATP
-662 SGTGATDERPL
+662 SGGADERPI

-689 LIGRKVEIV
+689 LVGRKVEIV

-709 DPRNVGDGG
+709 NPRNVVDGG
-718 WGERMFLLNASE
+718 WGERMFFLNASE

-755 EATGSTV
+755 EATGATV
-762 LTLIDSTATVCN
+762 LTLIDSSATVCN

-783 LHSNVAFFRSTF
+783 LHSNVAIFRSTF
-795 EAASLDELATDA
+795 EAPTFGELENVA
-807 ATVERGVTSVRLD
+807 AETERAAPSIRLD

-829 LCATNGV
+829 LFATNGV
-836 GVSLEARRC
+836 GDSLEARRC
-845 AFNVSG
+845 GFNVSG
-851 PIFWANEG
+851 PIFWANET
-859 ERTSGAERS
+859 ERTGANAPSTGDERS
-868 TLNFDR
+868 TLSFDR
-874 VVVAGRSALANRVER
+874 TVVVGRSALASLGER
-889 DGATGSL
+889 EDGSGELT
-896 LPLDAT
+896 PLDAS

-907 IWLGGAPLASA
+907 IWLGGASLATA
-918 QSSRDAEISAAD
+918 TTAREQETNPATV
-930 AAIAWN
+930 AWN
-936 LDGSLLLDAEPV
+936 LDGSLLLDVEPA
-948 LRARSRQTSA
+948 LRTRARQTA
-958 TRDWP
+958 TTRDWP
-963 LTFDAPP
+963 LAFDSPP

-976 DDLNLEAVARLSQT
+976 NDLNPDAVARLLET
-990 PPHQFALVDFGRW
+990 PPHRFASTDFGRW

-1010 SSALDSATRETVGE
+1010 STALDSATRKLVEE
-1024 IKATVVDGTSPSA
+1024 IKATVVDGAST
-1037 NGERNDAATAEID
+1037 GETRDAAF